1 MWPLLAVEIF
11 NFALVFALLV
21 RRRERLVVRLLGFL
35 AQQHLVVVVGNKL
48 DHFTSLGPMPLS
60 VLSAF
65 VVSATTRTS

>member
-1 MWPLLAVEIF
+1 MWPLLAVETF

-48 DHFTSLGPMPLS
+48 DHFTGLDALS